1 MIGKDDPPM
10 TEPRNDTTSDT
21 EDRRPRSFIERLVRV
36 TPGDLIRLVLLS
48 IIAGLV
54 LAAFR
59 VDPRRLWVDFFGT
72 IYEAWGEFIDLSAD
86 LVRWSVDYLILGAIL
101 VVPIWIAWRIIS
113 AFNKRSR

>member
-1 MIGKDDPPM
+1 MTDDRQ
-10 TEPRNDTTSDT
+10 TSNDETGVPA
-21 EDRRPRSFIERLVRV
+21 ERRGFLERLIRV
-36 TPGDLIRLVLLS
+36 TPGDLIRLVFLS

-86 LVRWSVDYLILGAIL
+86 LVRWSFDYLILGAIL
-101 VVPIWIAWRIIS
+101 VVPIWIAFRVFG
-113 AFNKRSR
+113 AFRNRSR

>member
-1 MIGKDDPPM
+1 MSDDRQNRTDETPA
-10 TEPRNDTTSDT
+10 TSTPRG
-21 EDRRPRSFIERLVRV
+21 FLERLIKV
-36 TPGDLIRLVLLS
+36 TPGDLIRLVFLS

-86 LVRWSVDYLILGAIL
+86 LVRWSIDYLILGAIL
-101 VVPIWIAWRIIS
+101 VVPIWIAFRLFK
-113 AFNKRSR
+113 AFRGRSR